1 MGFINKIIKA
11 VDVLTEDE
19 SIEKG
24 NEFEKYVLDLF
35 DDRYFSITHWNAD
48 IARKHD
54 RFVESD
60 MGPDLTMRYL
70 PKDELFYV
78 ECKFR
83 STLYED
89 KLNWSNFQQ
98 LRRYQDFAR
107 ENGLPFFV
115 VIGLGGNPSYPERM
129 FCIPLEEARYPGLF
143 PSIFERFER
152 DPDKNFFWN
161 SGILR

>member
-1 MGFINKIIKA
+1 
-11 VDVLTEDE
+11 
-19 SIEKG
+19 
-24 NEFEKYVLDLF
+24 
-35 DDRYFSITHWNAD
+35 
-48 IARKHD
+48 
-54 RFVESD
+54 

-70 PKDELFYV
+70 PKDKLFYV

-83 STLYED
+83 STLYKD
-89 KLNWSNFQQ
+89 KLKWSNSQQ

-129 FCIPLEEARYPGLF
+129 FCIPLEEAKYSGLF
-143 PSIFERFER
+143 PSIFEGLER

-161 SGILR
+161 DGILR